1 MGFSCVVDNTKY
13 NCRISQDPLLS
24 GDQYKIL
31 VGCNIPSDVN
41 ELWFISTHL
50 FKCFSR
56 LADAYF
62 ADCIAFFI
70 FHSADLTVHLFLL
83 NYAECFF
90 FLFHQH
96 YSVHRFI
103 NKVINVISLVIY
115 LIFSIHHVIFKSHHR
130 P

>member
-1 MGFSCVVDNTKY
+1 MDNTKY
-13 NCRISQDPLLS
+13 NCRISPDPLLS

-70 FHSADLTVHLFLL
+70 FHNADLTVHLFLL

-90 FLFHQH
+90 FISPTLF
-96 YSVHRFI
+96 S
-103 NKVINVISLVIY
+103 SSIY
-115 LIFSIHHVIFKSHHR
+115 
-130 P
+130 

>member
-1 MGFSCVVDNTKY
+1 MDNTKY
-13 NCRISQDPLLS
+13 NCRISPDPLLS

-90 FLFHQH
+90 FYFTNIIQ
-96 YSVHRFI
+96 FI
-103 NKVINVISLVIY
+103 DLLTKWLTLYHLWFI
-115 LIFSIHHVIFKSHHR
+115 
-130 P
+130 